1 MRAADIGHSIVAWD
15 QHFEWSSRVTVEFYL
30 QGDEE
35 SRLGRGVSPLCDRD
49 LLNSL
54 ARNQVG
60 FLAHIVKPIFTELNS
75 VESMKGAL

>member
-1 MRAADIGHSIVAWD
+1 MRAADIGHSIVPWD
-15 QHFEWSSRVTVEFYL
+15 QHFEWSCRVTAEFYL

-49 LLNSL
+49 LHSSM

-60 FLAHIVKPIFTELNS
+60 FLSHIVKPLFTELNS
-75 VESMKGAL
+75 IECMKGAL